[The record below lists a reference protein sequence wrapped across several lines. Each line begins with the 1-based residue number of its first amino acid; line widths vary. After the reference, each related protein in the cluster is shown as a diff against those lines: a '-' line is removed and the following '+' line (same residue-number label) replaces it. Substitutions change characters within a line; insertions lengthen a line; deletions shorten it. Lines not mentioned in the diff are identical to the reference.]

1 MATRLTPFSRLL
13 IVVLILA
20 AIIFGGRY
28 LINKGTFGDIM
39 NSDKK
44 EATDG
49 TDTKIT
55 QGKAL
60 PDNGDVLN
68 VQFFTFGNAAPGL
81 YFNNGTEPNENSR

>member
-60 PDNGDVLN
+60 HSVMLLPVYTLTTVLSQMKTR
-68 VQFFTFGNAAPGL
+68 VSLKITA
-81 YFNNGTEPNENSR
+81 

>member
-44 EATDG
+44 KLLMAQIL
-49 TDTKIT
+49 KLL
-55 QGKAL
+55 KAK
-60 PDNGDVLN
+60 
-68 VQFFTFGNAAPGL
+68 L
-81 YFNNGTEPNENSR
+81 YQTMVMS